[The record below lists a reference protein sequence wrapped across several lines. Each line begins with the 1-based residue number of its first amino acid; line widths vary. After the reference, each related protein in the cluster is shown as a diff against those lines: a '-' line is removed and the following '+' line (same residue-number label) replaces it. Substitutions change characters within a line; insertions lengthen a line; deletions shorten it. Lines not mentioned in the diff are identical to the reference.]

1 MFKLFRT
8 AAITALLTVT
18 TYAVA
23 LEKGDKHPDTYT
35 VQKGDTLWGLA
46 KHLFKKPWL
55 WPQIWQIN
63 PQINNPHLI
72 YPGDVISLAYLNRMA
87 KDTIADPG
95 KAIQP
100 GPRQEAPIDAIPLA
114 QIEPFLKDLQVT
126 DNFEKLPY
134 VVGLEEGRLRGT
146 YGQAAYAVGLI
157 GAEPG
162 QRYAV
167 MRPTVSYSLPK
178 PTEDLLMDNQ
188 PTINS
193 GVLWK
198 EYIAPNKHRGFLGY
212 ELAKVNVA
220 TVAQVGHDNQ
230 TTTLT
235 LQTGGREVRA
245 GDRLIPLEAKPYD
258 LQFFPH
264 PPAAEV
270 KDADLRVLAVA
281 DAFIASGPRDVI
293 AISGGSNNGINNGTV
308 FSIWRQGHY
317 INDRI
322 GHRASTSHVNDS
334 FEADKGT
341 VLQPDEYTAHA
352 MVFRTFNDVSYALVM
367 DGTKPV
373 KVGYTLRHP
382 DAQ

>member
-1 MFKLFRT
+1 M
-8 AAITALLTVT
+8 
-18 TYAVA
+18 
-23 LEKGDKHPDTYT
+23 
-35 VQKGDTLWGLA
+35 
-46 KHLFKKPWL
+46 
-55 WPQIWQIN
+55 
-63 PQINNPHLI
+63 
-72 YPGDVISLAYLNRMA
+72 ISLAYLNRMA

-100 GPRQEAPIDAIPLA
+100 GPRQDAPIDAIPLV
-114 QIEPFLKDLQVT
+114 QIEPFLKDLQIT

-198 EYIAPNKHRGFLGY
+198 EYIAPSKHRGFLGY

-245 GDRLIPLEAKPYD
+245 GDRLIPWKQNL
-258 LQFFPH
+258 
-264 PPAAEV
+264 
-270 KDADLRVLAVA
+270 
-281 DAFIASGPRDVI
+281 
-293 AISGGSNNGINNGTV
+293 T
-308 FSIWRQGHY
+308 
-317 INDRI
+317 
-322 GHRASTSHVNDS
+322 
-334 FEADKGT
+334 
-341 VLQPDEYTAHA
+341 
-352 MVFRTFNDVSYALVM
+352 TFNFS
-367 DGTKPV
+367 PIH
-373 KVGYTLRHP
+373 RP
-382 DAQ
+382 PR